1 MRPKSTLFKVNIR
14 RPEPKPQKGF
24 TSLGAA
30 QSMAGPRKVIILGA
44 AGRDFHNFN
53 VYFRDNPAYEV
64 VAFTATQI
72 PGIATRKYPASL
84 AGKLYPDGIPIF
96 PEEELPSLI
105 KKFDAQTCVFSY
117 SDVDYAYVGHRIA
130 LANSHG
136 AEFLLLGAQETM
148 LKAKVPVVAVC
159 AVRTGSGKS
168 QTSRRVAGI
177 LRAHGKKVVVVR
189 HPMAYGDLAS
199 QAVERFATY
208 EDLDKYET
216 TIEEREEYE
225 PHIDK
230 GTVVYAGVD
239 YEKILRQAEA
249 EAEILLWDGGNNDT
263 PFLKPDLHIGVA
275 DPLRP
280 GHELSYYPGEANG
293 RMADGI
299 VINKVEKATPENIE
313 TRKANTRSVNPD
325 AVVIEAASPITP
337 DDSVQIRGKKVLAI
351 EDGPTLTHG
360 GMEYGAA
367 YIAAQRFGSAEI
379 GSAVNHAVGS
389 IKETYEKYPN
399 SRKILP
405 AMGYGPKQ
413 IKELEETVD
422 AAPCDLVPGGTPID
436 LSRVLKTKK
445 PVVHVRYELDEIGHP
460 NLEDVLR
467 DWELI

>member
-1 MRPKSTLFKVNIR
+1 MAEPR
-14 RPEPKPQKGF
+14 R
-24 TSLGAA
+24 
-30 QSMAGPRKVIILGA
+30 VIILGA

-53 VYFRDNPAYEV
+53 VYFRDNDAYRV

-72 PGIATRKYPASL
+72 PGIETRKYPASL

-96 PEEELPSLI
+96 PEADLAELI
-105 KKFDAQTCVFSY
+105 EKFRAQVCVFAY
-117 SDVDYAYVGHRIA
+117 SDVEYTYLGHRLA
-130 LANSHG
+130 LANAHG
-136 AEFLLLGAQETM
+136 ADFLLLSAQATM
-148 LKAKVPVVAVC
+148 LTAKVPVVAIC

-177 LRAHGKKVVVVR
+177 LRSHGKKVVVVR
-189 HPMAYGDLAS
+189 HPMPYGDLTS

-208 EDLDKYET
+208 ADLDKYET

-239 YEKILRQAEA
+239 YEKILREAET

-263 PFLKPDLHIGVA
+263 PFYKPDLHIVVA

-280 GHELSYYPGEANG
+280 GHELTYYPGETNV
-293 RMADGI
+293 RMADVI
-299 VINKVEKATPENIE
+299 VINKVDSATPENVEIVKQNVR
-313 TRKANTRSVNPD
+313 TLNPD
-325 AVVIEAASPITP
+325 VVIVEAASPITP
-337 DDSVQIRGKKVLAI
+337 DDSIQIRGKKVLAI

-367 YIAAQRFGSAEI
+367 YLAAQRFGAAEI
-379 GSAVNHAVGS
+379 VSPVNYAVGS
-389 IKETYEKYPN
+389 IKETYKKYPN
-399 SRKILP
+399 ARKVLP

-413 IKELEETVD
+413 IKELEETID
-422 AAPCDLVPGGTPID
+422 ATPCDLVVSGTPID
-436 LSRVLKTKK
+436 LSRILKSKK

-467 DWELI
+467 DWKLI

>member
-1 MRPKSTLFKVNIR
+1 MAEPR
-14 RPEPKPQKGF
+14 R
-24 TSLGAA
+24 
-30 QSMAGPRKVIILGA
+30 VIILGA

-53 VYFRDNPAYEV
+53 VYFRDNDAYRV

-72 PGIATRKYPASL
+72 PGIETRKYPASL

-96 PEEELPSLI
+96 PEADLAELI
-105 KKFDAQTCVFSY
+105 EKFRAQVCVFAY
-117 SDVDYAYVGHRIA
+117 SDVEYTYLGHRLA
-130 LANSHG
+130 LANAHG
-136 AEFLLLGAQETM
+136 ADFLLLSAQATM
-148 LKAKVPVVAVC
+148 LTAKVPVVAIC

-177 LRAHGKKVVVVR
+177 LRSHGKKVVVVR
-189 HPMAYGDLAS
+189 HPMPYGDLAS

-208 EDLDKYET
+208 ADLDKYET

-239 YEKILRQAEA
+239 YEKILREAET

-263 PFLKPDLHIGVA
+263 PFYKPDLHIVVA

-280 GHELSYYPGEANG
+280 GHELTYYPGETNV
-293 RMADGI
+293 RMADVI
-299 VINKVEKATPENIE
+299 VINKVDSATPENVEIVKQNVR
-313 TRKANTRSVNPD
+313 TLNPD
-325 AVVIEAASPITP
+325 VVIVEAASPITP
-337 DDSVQIRGKKVLAI
+337 DDSIQIRGKKVLAI

-367 YIAAQRFGSAEI
+367 YLAAQRFGAAEI
-379 GSAVNHAVGS
+379 VSPVNYAVGS
-389 IKETYEKYPN
+389 IKETYKKYPN
-399 SRKILP
+399 ARKVLP

-413 IKELEETVD
+413 IKELEETID
-422 AAPCDLVPGGTPID
+422 ATPCDLVVSGTPID
-436 LSRVLKTKK
+436 LSRILKSKK

-467 DWELI
+467 DWKLI